1 MYIYSFIALKSRGF
15 AISRDKLKTIYLH
28 YHNANVYQ
36 TWQSGD
42 LPRVTFTY
50 LSHDPLN
57 ACSGGGTWQVKIIK
71 PLISQF
77 LSVAP
82 SLSGW

>member
-42 LPRVTFTY
+42 LP
-50 LSHDPLN
+50 
-57 ACSGGGTWQVKIIK
+57 
-71 PLISQF
+71 
-77 LSVAP
+77 
-82 SLSGW
+82 